1 MGHAA
6 TVALSKAKLLQLDH
20 RQKNP
25 RSENTDR
32 GYLLPL
38 RTTRRA

>member
-6 TVALSKAKLLQLDH
+6 TIDFSKAKLLKLDH

-25 RSENTDR
+25 RSE
-32 GYLLPL
+32 LH
-38 RTTRRA
+38 